1 MQYDIDY
8 EQALNALQL
17 RVVREGDG
25 YALVLAGAGSGK
37 TRVLVY
43 RLAYLIQQGIPAQN
57 IVLITFTNKASHEML
72 SRAAHLVG
80 RDHHGLWGGTF
91 HHIANRILRREATH
105 IGFSPDFTILDR
117 EDAKD
122 AVNECIKKVVLTKD
136 PAFPKKEVI
145 CQLIGLA
152 VNSQQAI
159 GSVVQQRY
167 EYLQDFIPAFEKIGQ
182 LYREKKMKANL
193 MDFDDLLYYWHQA
206 LLLQPIQEKYA
217 QLFRYVLVDEHQ
229 DTNHLQFEILKLL
242 SGVHKNLLVVGDDAQ
257 SIYSFRAADINNILG
272 FPKVFPRV
280 RIFPLTINYRS
291 TPEILSFAN
300 QSISHN
306 SRQFPK
312 ELSAVRESWRKPEV
326 VKTDDVYQ
334 QAEWCLQKMGTLL
347 QEGISFQHMA
357 VLFRSRYQ
365 AVELEMALVKRGI
378 AYIVRGGVRFFEQ
391 AHIKDVLA
399 YLKMRGNP
407 KDEVSFKRVMKMQ
420 KGISSG
426 YAEKIWQQ
434 INGGA
439 SYEEVSRSLPARA
452 REGFGRFLGVVKQI
466 EALDDP
472 AQMIANVVDAFYR
485 EYGKLTFEDYQERML
500 ELEELVKVSEKFDS
514 LKSFLS
520 DLSAYEGFKGEQV
533 TDPHAPQ
540 EVLVLSTIHQA
551 KGLEWDT
558 VFIIGCA
565 QGSFPNPK
573 CVEEDLLE
581 EERRLF
587 YVAVTRAKN
596 RLYILYPVLRYTA
609 SGGLFF
615 GKASLF
621 LEELPASVYT
631 AQDCSDKYNSAPQY

>member
-1 MQYDIDY
+1 MIHEIDF
-8 EQALNALQL
+8 EKALNPLQL
-17 RVVREGDG
+17 RVVRQADG

-43 RLAYLIQQGIPAQN
+43 RLAYLIQQRVPAHN

-105 IGFSPDFTILDR
+105 IGFSSDFTILDR
-117 EDAKD
+117 EDSKD
-122 AVNECIKKVVLTKD
+122 AVDECIKKIVLTKD
-136 PAFPKKEVI
+136 PAFPKKDLV

-152 VNSQQAI
+152 VNSQQDV
-159 GSVVQQRY
+159 GSIVYQRY
-167 EYLQDFIPAFEKIGQ
+167 EYLREFVPALEKIAQ
-182 LYREKKMKANL
+182 MYKEKKIKANL

-206 LLLQPIQEKYA
+206 LLQPPIQEKYS

-229 DTNHLQFEILKLL
+229 DTNRLQFEILKLL
-242 SGVHKNLLVVGDDAQ
+242 SITHKNLLAVGDDAQ
-257 SIYSFRAADINNILG
+257 SIYSFRAADINNILS
-272 FPKVFPRV
+272 FPKVFPGAK
-280 RIFPLTINYRS
+280 IFPLTINYRS
-291 TPEILSFAN
+291 TPEILDLAN

-326 VKTDDVYQ
+326 IKTYDVYQ
-334 QAEWCLQKMGTLL
+334 QAEWCVQKIETLL
-347 QEGISFQHMA
+347 QSGVSFQHMA

-365 AVELEMALVKRGI
+365 VVELEMALVKRGI

-391 AHIKDVLA
+391 AHVKDVLA

-407 KDEVSFKRVMKMQ
+407 KDEVAFKRVMKMQ

-434 INGGA
+434 VAAGA
-439 SYEEVSRSLPARA
+439 SYDEVNRSLPARA

-466 EALDDP
+466 EALEDP
-472 AQMIANVVDAFYR
+472 AQIIANVIDVFYR
-485 EYGKLTFEDYQERML
+485 EYGKLNFEDYQERMM
-500 ELEELVKVSEKFDS
+500 ELEELIKVSEKFDS
-514 LKSFLS
+514 LTSFLS
-520 DLSAYEGFKGEQV
+520 DLSAYEGFKGEKV
-533 TDPHAPQ
+533 DDPHATN
-540 EVLVLSTIHQA
+540 EALILSTIHQA

-558 VFIIGCA
+558 VFILGCA
-565 QGSFPNPK
+565 QGAFPNPK

-596 RLYILYPVLRYTA
+596 RLFILYPVLRYTS

-615 GKASLF
+615 GKASPF
-621 LEELPASVYT
+621 LEELPTSVYT
-631 AQDCSDKYNSAPQY
+631 AQDYSAKYNSAAF